1 MVRRCYVAPELN
13 VPFVNTLKVCLNMP
27 STAMKLHGDLERQEV
42 SETKKTPAYPKVDE
56 SISEFER
63 ARSLSKTWSMSQ
75 D

>member
-1 MVRRCYVAPELN
+1 MRRCYLGDKLS
-13 VPFVNTLKVCLNMP
+13 VPFVNLLKDGLDMP
-27 STAMKLHGDLERQEV
+27 STAIKLHGDLERQDV

>member
-1 MVRRCYVAPELN
+1 MPNSAIKLRSDLQKPEL
-13 VPFVNTLKVCLNMP
+13 T
-27 STAMKLHGDLERQEV
+27 
-42 SETKKTPAYPKVDE
+42 ETKKTPLYPKVDE

>member
-1 MVRRCYVAPELN
+1 MPNSAIKMRSDLQKQEL
-13 VPFVNTLKVCLNMP
+13 T
-27 STAMKLHGDLERQEV
+27 Q
-42 SETKKTPAYPKVDE
+42 TKKTPLYPKVDE